1 MIRTDKEPIVRLSGV
16 TKDFGKSEVLKH
28 IDLDVYEGEFLTL
41 LGPSG
46 CGKTTTLRIIA
57 GFEEPSNGCV
67 YLEQADVTALPPY
80 KRNVNTVFQTY
91 ALFPHMNVFDNVAF
105 GLVEKKVP
113 KPEIKERV
121 EKMLD
126 LVQLKNFGRRKPHQ
140 MSGGQRQRVAIAR
153 ALVNNP
159 KVLLLD
165 EPLGALDLKLRKQMQ
180 MELKH
185 LQKQLGITFVYV
197 THDQEEAL
205 TMSDRIAVMNGGVI
219 EQIGTAQEI
228 YEHPKTKFVASFIG
242 ESNIIEASVTGIDGD
257 LIELT
262 AENGVVHA
270 KGSGFVQDEMIY
282 ISIRPEN
289 TCYSFEQV
297 ENFRLR
303 GIVKEH
309 VYVGSIVKTVVA
321 LPNGQRLRLNQHP
334 HSSLPEIGSAVT
346 VYWDMDKAVIMHTA
360 EDTLYDL
367 IEDALL
373 NRPDLAVKQGSLS
386 KEE

>member
-1 MIRTDKEPIVRLSGV
+1 MIKTDRTPIVRLSGV
-16 TKDFGKSEVLKH
+16 TKDFGKSEVLKN

-57 GFEEPSNGCV
+57 GFESPSQGCV

-80 KRNVNTVFQTY
+80 KRNVNTVFQSY

-113 KPEIKERV
+113 KPEIKQRV
-121 EKMLD
+121 EKMLE

-185 LQKQLGITFVYV
+185 LQQKLGITFVYV

-205 TMSDRIAVMNGGVI
+205 TMSDRIAVMNNGSI
-219 EQIGTAQEI
+219 EQIGTAREI
-228 YEHPKTKFVASFIG
+228 YERPKTKFVAGFIG
-242 ESNIIEASVTGIDGD
+242 ESNIIEASVTGFDKD

-289 TCYSFEQV
+289 TMYSMEPV
-297 ENFRLR
+297 KNFRLR

-309 VYVGSIVKTVVA
+309 IYVGSIVKTVVA
-321 LPNGQRLRLNQHP
+321 LPNGQKLKLNQHP

-373 NRPDLAVKQGSLS
+373 NRPDLAVRQGHHGDT
-386 KEE
+386 